1 MYKVYDLIKGGEG
14 GGGPGSNNPPKKATV
29 PPQNLMSPVKGSELF
44 INQVMQA
51 PRMTNYEQLKR
62 PKTNREDATARSSK
76 MKPKQSST
84 AAGTTGF
91 RLNSQRGNL
100 QHLEGVIS
108 TD

>member
-14 GGGPGSNNPPKKATV
+14 GGPGSNNPPNKAIV
-29 PPQNLMSPVKGSELF
+29 PPQNLLSPVKGSELF

-62 PKTNREDATARSSK
+62 PKTNREDATARPSK
-76 MKPKQSST
+76 MKAKQSST
-84 AAGTTGF
+84 ANGTNTGF